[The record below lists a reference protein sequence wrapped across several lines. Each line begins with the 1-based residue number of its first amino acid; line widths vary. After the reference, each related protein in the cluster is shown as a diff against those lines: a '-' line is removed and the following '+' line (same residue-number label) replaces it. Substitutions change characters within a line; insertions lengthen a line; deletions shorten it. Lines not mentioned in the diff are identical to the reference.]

1 MNEGMLIV
9 REEREADFDAI
20 RQVVMEAF
28 ASAEHSDGDEY
39 ALVERLRQ
47 TDDYIP
53 ALSLVAEWGGEVVGH
68 IMFSRIS
75 IGNTEAIALAP
86 LAVLP
91 SFQDRGIG
99 KELIMAAHQR
109 AQELGYCCSV
119 VLGSPGYYSRYG
131 YVPASIYG
139 ITSPF
144 DVPSEFYMVCPFH
157 LPVPVGMVT
166 YSDAFGLH

>member
-28 ASAEHSDGDEY
+28 ASAEHSDGDEH

-53 ALSLVAEWGGEVVGH
+53 ALSLVAEWGDEVVGH

-91 SFQDRGIG
+91 SFQGHGIG

-109 AQELGYCCSV
+109 AQELGYCLS
-119 VLGSPGYYSRYG
+119 L
-131 YVPASIYG
+131 IH
-139 ITSPF
+139 I
-144 DVPSEFYMVCPFH
+144 
-157 LPVPVGMVT
+157 
-166 YSDAFGLH
+166 